1 MLRGPLGEER
11 GAGTARGDS
20 RGGDREGGG
29 VCGPVAAGVR
39 AVVQDRHFP
48 NLLRRVQPAQPAV
61 APECEGALG
70 LGVEREAPSPE
81 IFSAPGNPSGL
92 RVLRP
97 GLPGLPWS
105 SEGNRSLDLIGS
117 A

>member
-11 GAGTARGDS
+11 GAGTARGDG
-20 RGGDREGGG
+20 RGGDGEGGG
-29 VCGPVAAGVR
+29 VCGPRRSRCPRCGAG
-39 AVVQDRHFP
+39 
-48 NLLRRVQPAQPAV
+48 PALPEPTPQGATRPAGG

-97 GLPGLPWS
+97 GLPDLPWS